1 MKSRPNCSFFS
12 FFFSRLPCRLVVWMP
27 GNVGES
33 AYPKTNV
40 KLMGRRGKVGRRE
53 LWHYVRAND
62 PAHGDSSVFCYPL
75 CKWRFFFPPGADS
88 LSAQSTWKS
97 RLNLKM
103 KCAVLLFIY
112 ENEKSAR
119 LLVDKMF
126 RVRRVKS
133 AKSFTEAVISGMFY
147 FYFFYLLLPPDSL
160 ATIFPSNVLGP
171 LKRKIKEIYHSVIYF
186 DVCEYKLASTS
197 FCLPVFPRNW
207 KNTNFLIAYG
217 FKRNKHNPELT
228 YRCWLTVTSP
238 RFRHSTLHLASTV
251 SDVYAHLFLS
261 IITSI
266 VVITVFVA
274 LWKQQPAIRP
284 CGLTPN
290 AFMNQR
296 QETS

>member
-1 MKSRPNCSFFS
+1 MIPHTVTHLCFVTHYANDVSFFLPALILS
-12 FFFSRLPCRLVVWMP
+12 PPSRL
-27 GNVGES
+27 E
-33 AYPKTNV
+33 
-40 KLMGRRGKVGRRE
+40 KV
-53 LWHYVRAND
+53 A
-62 PAHGDSSVFCYPL
+62 
-75 CKWRFFFPPGADS
+75 
-88 LSAQSTWKS
+88 STWKWNAPCCY
-97 RLNLKM
+97 LFMKM
-103 KCAVLLFIY
+103 KKVRVCSSTKCSGCVKWKVQRVSPRQWFRECFI
-112 ENEKSAR
+112 
-119 LLVDKMF
+119 F
-126 RVRRVKS
+126 
-133 AKSFTEAVISGMFY
+133 I
-147 FYFFYLLLPPDSL
+147 FFYLLLPPDSL
-160 ATIFPSNVLGP
+160 ATISPSNVLGP
-171 LKRKIKEIYHSVIYF
+171 LKRKIKEIYHSVIHF

-251 SDVYAHLFLS
+251 SDVDAHLFLS